1 MEEDAL
7 AVGPSGSGLGPKSLG
22 FCWARGQV
30 GNNLFIYQSL
40 WLMLSKSHL
49 LLVLFMHNR
58 LFKQWLL
65 SHHTFTS
72 IWVGLLM
79 LKFLVTLF
87 IYNLIKIMRLDCFLL
102 QRKRNN
108 NNKKGFFMTKLYL
121 YFHSL
126 YTKNCSLLLL
136 KIISHKM
143 AQTLSD
149 RAVIDRPWTGPT
161 HYLLLSGSQWNHR
174 EIKQHR

>member
-1 MEEDAL
+1 
-7 AVGPSGSGLGPKSLG
+7 
-22 FCWARGQV
+22 
-30 GNNLFIYQSL
+30 
-40 WLMLSKSHL
+40 MLSKSHL

-79 LKFLVTLF
+79 LKILVTLF

-108 NNKKGFFMTKLYL
+108 NNKKGFFMTKLFL
-121 YFHSL
+121 FSL
-126 YTKNCSLLLL
+126 F
-136 KIISHKM
+136 IHKKL
-143 AQTLSD
+143 QPFT
-149 RAVIDRPWTGPT
+149 T
-161 HYLLLSGSQWNHR
+161 
-174 EIKQHR
+174 